1 MEYPLISKELLT
13 PLRLAHGLFN
23 FTLMLLFFYTARFG
37 LLIRRAR
44 RQGTPRP
51 ATPIRLHRKLGPI
64 LASLGA
70 MGFGAGITLVLI
82 DTGNILKYP
91 AHLLVGTILITL
103 LLTTFLVSR
112 KITGPEASLS
122 REVHFRLGLSILALY
137 LLEVLLG
144 LGVLL

>member
-13 PLRLAHGLFN
+13 PLRLGHGLFN
-23 FTLMLLFFYTARFG
+23 FSLVLLFFYTARFG

-44 RQGTPRP
+44 QKGAPRP
-51 ATPIRLHRKLGPI
+51 VAAIRRHRKLGPI
-64 LASLGA
+64 LAGLGLL
-70 MGFGAGITLVLI
+70 GFAAGLILVLL

-91 AHLLVGTILITL
+91 AHLAVGACLVAL
-103 LLTTFLVSR
+103 LLATFLVSR
-112 KITGPEASLS
+112 KITGPAASPF
-122 REVHFRLGLSILALY
+122 RQVHFLLGVAILALY

>member
-23 FTLMLLFFYTARFG
+23 FSVVLLFFYTARFG

-44 RQGTPRP
+44 QKGAPRP
-51 ATPIRLHRKLGPI
+51 TAAIRRHRKLGPI

-70 MGFGAGITLVLI
+70 MGFGAGLTLILL

-91 AHLLVGTILITL
+91 VHLLVGTIIVAL

-112 KITGPEASLS
+112 KIAGPEASPF
-122 REVHFRLGLSILALY
+122 RQAHFLLGLAILSLY

>member
-1 MEYPLISKELLT
+1 MEYPLISKEILT

-23 FTLMLLFFYTARFG
+23 FSVVLSFFYTARFG

-44 RQGTPRP
+44 MKGAPQPVT
-51 ATPIRLHRKLGPI
+51 AIRYHRKLGPI

-70 MGFGAGITLVLI
+70 MGFVAGITLILL

-91 AHLLVGTILITL
+91 AHLLVGVILMAL

-112 KITGPEASLS
+112 KISGPEASTF
-122 REVHFRLGLSILALY
+122 RQAHFLLGLAILSLY